1 MTDQPSSF
9 RTYDPSGTCW
19 AQGKKFEH
27 VCRAA
32 FEREG
37 YKTRESTKEED
48 IKLHADFWVYSEL
61 WGSWVTVDAKARKRI
76 QRNGPIQDEFTYIEW
91 KNTAGRAGW
100 LLCGADIMAFERQ
113 HDIVL
118 ITRVA
123 LLNVARELVD
133 RTKKVTSPSDSL
145 YASYSRQGREDEIS
159 MIRLTDIPKDTVKI
173 WTK

>member
-1 MTDQPSSF
+1 MSDQPLSF
-9 RTYDPSGTCW
+9 HHYDPSGACW
-19 AQGKKFEH
+19 RHGKNFEY

-37 YKTRESTKEED
+37 YRTRQSTTEED
-48 IKLHADFWVYSEL
+48 IKIHADFWVYSEL
-61 WGSWVTVDAKARKRI
+61 WGRWVTVDAKMRKRV

-113 HDIVL
+113 YDIVL
-118 ITRVA
+118 ITRAA
-123 LLNVARELVD
+123 LLKFANEFVD
-133 RTKKVTSPSDSL
+133 RTKKVTSPSESL

-159 MIRLTDIPKDTVKI
+159 MIRLTDIPRDIVKI